1 MPQIGGPAVPAGAV
15 VQWADLGKP
24 TNDGGLGW
32 SVPPTRPNHLDNI
45 SPVTTADDF
54 YSLQCN
60 GWGNVNAD
68 RDECVKVKGNVP
80 PYPVETGFRY
90 GATHLR
96 YDCTTKS
103 LWVLTYVFQV
113 GLLHISSA
121 ITTNRQCQLSA
132 AGQRRTH

>member
-1 MPQIGGPAVPAGAV
+1 V
-15 VQWADLGKP
+15 L
-24 TNDGGLGW
+24 
-32 SVPPTRPNHLDNI
+32 PTRPNYLDNI
-45 SPVTTADDF
+45 SPDVERSPVTTADDF

-121 ITTNRQCQLSA
+121 TTTNPQYQLSV
-132 AGQRRTH
+132 AGQQHTH